1 MVTLVH
7 AVTTFGKS
15 IDITYDHLQDKFPTE
30 LALQDEV
37 VGNVWCDKLR
47 MMVTTQES
55 ENRNDQD

>member
-30 LALQDEV
+30 LTLQGEV
-37 VGNVWCDKLR
+37 VGNFWHDKLR
-47 MMVTTQES
+47 MMVTT
-55 ENRNDQD
+55 